1 MFAINHPI
9 PRGTGQEILPRN
21 NETLSLYDQMPSV
34 WPLLLL
40 SFVPS
45 DYSSKTLGTCES
57 RYQDWKHFAK
67 LYDAGGDTW
76 WETTLSA
83 KQASSC
89 HWVTHKRDPL
99 GHIPP
104 LRYSSIR
111 CIGECQNASGS
122 WLSRLRTSSL
132 PVPFLDYIQ
141 KNKKQTRRVNC

>member
-57 RYQDWKHFAK
+57 RYQD
-67 LYDAGGDTW
+67 
-76 WETTLSA
+76 
-83 KQASSC
+83 
-89 HWVTHKRDPL
+89 
-99 GHIPP
+99 
-104 LRYSSIR
+104 
-111 CIGECQNASGS
+111 
-122 WLSRLRTSSL
+122 
-132 PVPFLDYIQ
+132 
-141 KNKKQTRRVNC
+141 